1 MEAKII
7 KSSPAEEAEARRSPN
22 KIIKK
27 DLYEA
32 SAEARE
38 IVEAARQEAARI
50 AAQAEH
56 DRAASVESGLQVG
69 YEEGLKHWNQLLAE
83 ACQER
88 ENLKVQWERS
98 LLQLAVRIAEK
109 VVGEQLRL
117 HPDTI
122 VSIVR
127 EALKSV
133 GQERQLTLVV
143 HPDHREVVQLNLDRL
158 QSLVGTSRQIHLV
171 ANLDIPPGGCVVESE
186 LGVIDAKLETQL
198 KCLEAVLLSAAKKP
212 GTPS

>member
-7 KSSPAEEAEARRSPN
+7 KSSSAEETDVRHSPN

-38 IVEAARQEAARI
+38 IVEAARQEAQRI
-50 AAQAEH
+50 VAQAEL
-56 DRAASVESGLQVG
+56 DRAGSVESGLQIG
-69 YEEGLKHWNQLLAE
+69 YEEGLKQWNQVLAE
-83 ACQER
+83 AWETR
-88 ENLKVQWERS
+88 ENLKAQWERS
-98 LLQLAVRIAEK
+98 LLHLAIRVAEK

-127 EALKSV
+127 EA
-133 GQERQLTLVV
+133 
-143 HPDHREVVQLNLDRL
+143 
-158 QSLVGTSRQIHLV
+158 
-171 ANLDIPPGGCVVESE
+171 
-186 LGVIDAKLETQL
+186 
-198 KCLEAVLLSAAKKP
+198 
-212 GTPS
+212 